1 MSSATHLGHNAAPH
15 IRGKVVI
22 SKSWTARNTG
32 AIRWYVYDGS
42 KKMKLLAEGTEYE
55 YQLAIDSCSL
65 ATAAMRAHWMFDIN
79 GRMEY
84 F

>member
-22 SKSWTARNTG
+22 SKSRASRNTG
-32 AIRWYVYDGS
+32 AILWYVYDGG
-42 KKMKLLAEGTEYE
+42 KKMKLAEGTEYE

-79 GRMEY
+79 GKMD